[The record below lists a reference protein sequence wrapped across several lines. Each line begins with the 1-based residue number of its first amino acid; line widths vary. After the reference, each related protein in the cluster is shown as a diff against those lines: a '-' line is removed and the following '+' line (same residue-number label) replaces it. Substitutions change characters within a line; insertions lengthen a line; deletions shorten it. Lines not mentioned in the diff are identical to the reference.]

1 MKLKLEGQNA
11 CIRLGE
17 AELDLLLAG
26 EALAACTATP
36 FGSWRW
42 QLVLGEGVQLLDLV
56 SGVWTLTLPGESFR
70 VFAAERPRRD
80 GFSLALTVAD
90 AAPLQLSVEVDVRES
105 RRRQLAG
112 VISS

>member
-36 FGSWRW
+36 FGTWRW
-42 QLVLGEGVQLLDLV
+42 QLMLGEDQLLDLA
-56 SGVWTLTLPGESFR
+56 SGVWTLTLPDESFR

-80 GFSLALTVAD
+80 GFSLALAVAD

-112 VISS
+112 VISG